1 MRVLAERSHILA
13 KMIIAALLVNYDFK
27 TIEGGMSPRDSQCDA
42 GLVNINLVKGI
53 MIRNRVEW

>member
-13 KMIIAALLVNYDFK
+13 KMIIAALLVKYDFK
-27 TIEGGMSPRDSQCDA
+27 TIEGGMSPRDSQCDE
-42 GLVNINLVKGI
+42 GLVSINSVKGM